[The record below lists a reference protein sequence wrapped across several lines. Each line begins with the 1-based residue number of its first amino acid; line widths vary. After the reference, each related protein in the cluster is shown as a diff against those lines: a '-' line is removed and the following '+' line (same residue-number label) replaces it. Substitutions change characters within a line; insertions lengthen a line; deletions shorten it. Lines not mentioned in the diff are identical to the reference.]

1 VRLSTRAALTSTFR
15 RQRGLSVVEMMVG
28 IAVGLF
34 IVAAASMLVS
44 SQLTSNRR
52 LLLDTQLQ
60 QDLRATADIVARELR
75 RAGAQSDLQAQQSIW
90 YPGTTGVST
99 NTWSANVTPSTGSPS
114 QTDFQYQRAATVLQN
129 RFVLNTSTHVIS
141 TLIGGNLQDLTDGNV
156 LKVTGF
162 TVTPQN
168 GAAIQIP
175 CPNDCPGGGNACWPT
190 VTVREFVVVIDGES
204 LTDASIQRSVRMHV
218 RLRNDWV
225 KNNSGA
231 TDRIC
236 PL

>member
-1 VRLSTRAALTSTFR
+1 
-15 RQRGLSVVEMMVG
+15 MMVG

-60 QDLRATADIVARELR
+60 QDLRATADIIAREMR
-75 RAGAQSDLQAQQSIW
+75 RAGALSDIQAQQSVW
-90 YPGTTGVST
+90 YPATAGVST
-99 NTWSANVTPSTGSPS
+99 NALAESVTPTAGSPS
-114 QTDFQYQRAATVLQN
+114 QTEFKYQRGSAIKN
-129 RFVLNTSTHVIS
+129 RFLLNTSTHVIS
-141 TLIGGNLQDLTDGNV
+141 TWIGPEMTGNLQDLTDGNV